1 LVGCV
6 GTLAKKSKFGS
17 YFGTGAAS
25 NSRRLISYFGS
36 LVDYL
41 DFFDFSLSD
50 SSPTDDDEEDD
61 DTYLRFLCFFFSS
74 DFFSSLI

>member
-1 LVGCV
+1 VGYV

-36 LVDYL
+36 FDYFYFL
-41 DFFDFSLSD
+41 DFSLAD
-50 SSPTDDDEEDD
+50 SSPLDDDEDD
-61 DTYLRFLCFFFSS
+61 DTCLRFLCFFFSS

>member
-1 LVGCV
+1 LGGCV

-50 SSPTDDDEEDD
+50 SSPTDDDEDEE
-61 DTYLRFLCFFFSS
+61 TCLRFLCFFFSS
-74 DFFSSLI
+74 DFFSSFI